1 MVYIG
6 VLLLFLSAL
15 VQSVILPKV
24 VPLAAM
30 PHLVLL
36 LVVAVCLVES
46 LHDAVIWGFVGGL
59 ILDLMTAPSLPIG
72 SNALLLVLVALL
84 ASLGQADP
92 FRTLVVVPLATVF
105 GATIFYN
112 FMLMLLHF
120 VSGRNVPF
128 LDNFLRVAI
137 PAAILNTI
145 LMPVAYSAMLW
156 LSERL
161 GRRMR
166 VEW

>member
-6 VLLLFLSAL
+6 SVLLFITAL

-30 PHLVLL
+30 PNLVVL

-46 LHDAVIWGFVGGL
+46 LHDAVIWGFMGGL
-59 ILDLMTAPSLPIG
+59 MLDLMNGPSVPLG
-72 SNALLLVLVALL
+72 SSALLMVLVALI
-84 ASLGQADP
+84 ASFGQADP

-112 FMLMLLHF
+112 VLLMLLLF
-120 VSGRNVPF
+120 
-128 LDNFLRVAI
+128 A
-137 PAAILNTI
+137 
-145 LMPVAYSAMLW
+145 
-156 LSERL
+156 L
-161 GRRMR
+161 GRD
-166 VEW
+166 VP

>member
-6 VLLLFLSAL
+6 TILLFLSAL

-36 LVVAVCLVES
+36 LVVAICLVES
-46 LHDAVIWGFVGGL
+46 LHDAIIWGFVGGL
-59 ILDLMTAPSLPIG
+59 ILDLMTSPALPLG

-112 FMLMLLHF
+112 IMLMLLHLI
-120 VSGRNVPF
+120 SGESVPF
-128 LDNFLRVAI
+128 FDNFLRVAL
-137 PAAILNTI
+137 PAAIMNAI

-156 LSERL
+156 LSERI

>member
-1 MVYIG
+1 MAYIG
-6 VLLLFLSAL
+6 ALLLFISAL
-15 VQSVILPKV
+15 VQSVVLPKI

-46 LHDAVIWGFVGGL
+46 LHDAVIWGFIGGL
-59 ILDLMTAPSLPIG
+59 ILDLMTAPALPIG

-92 FRTLVVVPLATVF
+92 FQTLVVVPLATVF

-112 FMLMLLHF
+112 MMLMLLHYA
-120 VSGRNVPF
+120 SGANVPF
-128 LDNFLRVAI
+128 LDNFLRVAL
-137 PAAILNTI
+137 PGAIMNTI
-145 LMPVAYSAMLW
+145 LMPVAYSALLW
-156 LSERL
+156 LSERI

>member
-6 VLLLFLSAL
+6 SVLLFITAL

-30 PHLVLL
+30 PNLVLL

-46 LHDAVIWGFVGGL
+46 LHDAIIWGFIGGL
-59 ILDLMTAPSLPIG
+59 ILDLMTAPALPIG
-72 SNALLLVLVALL
+72 SNALLFVLVALV

-105 GATIFYN
+105 ASTIFYSL
-112 FMLMLLHF
+112 MLMLVHYA
-120 VSGRNVPF
+120 SGHSVPF
-128 LDNFLRVAI
+128 LDNFLRVAL
-137 PAAILNTI
+137 PGAIMNTI

-156 LSERL
+156 LSERI